1 MLSSKQNPFDPARG
15 AQADDHIDKPFDTQV
30 LQDRARQLIGAAPKA
45 SDTEVPG
52 RAAAAQKPVAVPPT
66 PAGSKIP
73 APRRKRPTPA
83 MMQPALSSQSPKPGV
98 VGGRRTVPFAMPNK
112 LKQTSPGG
120 IAAEITR
127 PAAPSPPPMPTPAA
141 VSPPPMPYPVAV
153 AKPTETLPGVA
164 SDAAA
169 PVLSGDLQGKLSG
182 LGLNQA
188 QIEGVLA
195 LSREILEQ
203 VVWEVVPHLAEQMI
217 QEEINRLTK
226 E

>member
-1 MLSSKQNPFDPARG
+1 
-15 AQADDHIDKPFDTQV
+15 
-30 LQDRARQLIGAAPKA
+30 
-45 SDTEVPG
+45 
-52 RAAAAQKPVAVPPT
+52 
-66 PAGSKIP
+66 
-73 APRRKRPTPA
+73 
-83 MMQPALSSQSPKPGV
+83 
-98 VGGRRTVPFAMPNK
+98 MPNK

-164 SDAAA
+164 SDDAA